1 MFYYLKGELVHR
13 EPTMAVI
20 DCAGVAYAL
29 TISLNTSD
37 AITPLMGKEAKLM
50 TYLQVREDGV
60 ELFGFSTKDEL
71 ETFKLLIGVSGVG
84 PKAAMSILSMF
95 TPERLRM
102 VICTED
108 TKGLAKA
115 PNIGAKTAAR
125 IILELR
131 DKIAQG
137 IMERTSKMDVSSPA
151 PSAKATGS
159 NGKLNDA
166 LQALMALGY
175 DRADSMK
182 ALSGIDTESLSLND
196 IIAKAL
202 KKFL

>member
-20 DCAGVAYAL
+20 DCAGVGYAL

-37 AITPLMGKEAKLM
+37 ALTPLTGKEAKLL

-115 PNIGAKTAAR
+115 PNIGSKTAAR

-137 IMERTSKMDVSSPA
+137 IMERTSKLDVSSPA
-151 PSAKATGS
+151 PSAKSAGS

-166 LQALMALGY
+166 LQALMSLGY

-182 ALSGIDTESLSLND
+182 ALSGIDTENLSLND
-196 IIAKAL
+196 IIAQAL

>member
-13 EPTMAVI
+13 DPSTAVI
-20 DCAGVAYAL
+20 DCGGVGYAL
-29 TISLNTSD
+29 TVSLNTSD
-37 AITPLMGKEAKLM
+37 AISPLLGKEAKLM

-60 ELFGFSTKDEL
+60 ELFGFASKDEL
-71 ETFKLLIGVSGVG
+71 ETFKLLITVSGVG

-137 IMERTSKMDVSSPA
+137 IMEGASKLDVSSPA
-151 PSAKATGS
+151 PKGGAQQS
-159 NGKLNDA
+159 GKLNDA

-175 DRADSMK
+175 DRSDSMK
-182 ALSGIDTESLSLND
+182 ALQGIDTEHLSLND

>member
-20 DCAGVAYAL
+20 DCAGVGYAL

-37 AITPLMGKEAKLM
+37 ALTPLMGKEAKLL

-115 PNIGAKTAAR
+115 PNIGSKTAAR

-131 DKIAQG
+131 DKVAQG
-137 IMERTSKMDVSSPA
+137 IMERASKLDVSTPT
-151 PSAKATGS
+151 PVTKAAES
-159 NGKLNDA
+159 SGKLNDA

-182 ALSGIDTESLSLND
+182 ALQGIDTEKLSLNE